1 MRKLFL
7 IARANMRKAKG
18 QTVAIVVLIL
28 LAAMLLNLWL
38 MLSMDYKAN
47 FDRYHDK
54 LNAEHVTI
62 TVDDKDG
69 AVYEFL
75 SRTLK
80 NDGKVKEYRLD
91 SCMHMTGTFPYNG
104 GEMNSW
110 FTFLQ
115 KDIALSRPVG
125 KAEIVEEGS
134 PESGIYMPALYK
146 NNDIKVGAT
155 INFSIGSHAVEYTI
169 CGFYNNVMAGSNNCG
184 MTEII
189 LTEDKYAELE
199 DLGYAPKATLCS
211 VRIYDKSENVSFE
224 AALKS
229 KVSLHFPNTVMI
241 SNSYDMVLQS
251 RYISQGICSAVI
263 SAMAFIVLLIALVV
277 IISNIINYTQVNI
290 KNLGALKAVGYTS
303 EQLICSL
310 LLQFSGLAFI
320 TAIIGAGL
328 SYCLFPALNTMM
340 IAQTGIP
347 YAIRFLPIP
356 AIISLLILGGTVAFV
371 VWLASRRIKKIEP
384 IVALRSGVQTH
395 NFKRNH
401 VPLEKT
407 KAPLN
412 FALALKTTLS
422 GVKHNVTV
430 CITMLVL
437 SLIVV
442 FSGIMTANMIADVT
456 PFINLIVGET
466 SDSCISVSAETE
478 GSFLAELNA
487 DSRVEKAYLYTTTNI
502 THTGGAEL
510 LSTVCDD
517 FSKVNNQ
524 TVIYRGRFPTYDN
537 EIAIGAKYAKETG
550 LDVGDEIEITANGNT
565 RKYLICGLTQ
575 ITNYLGRD
583 ALLTREGYERLGALA
598 NVSYYLNIAD
608 GTDIDAFNEEIKE
621 NFAGAVN
628 TTINVEATVEA
639 AADVY
644 VSLIT
649 LIVIAILVISV
660 IIIVFVLYL
669 LVRTLLNNKRQDY
682 GILKSLG
689 FTTGQLVFQTA
700 LSFMPAIIIST
711 VVGLVVSS
719 LTINPLLS
727 LFFSSLG
734 ILKCTF
740 TVPAGFIAGA
750 GIGLIL
756 LSFGIAC
763 LLSLKIKKIAPRN
776 LLVGE

>member
-7 IARANMRKAKG
+7 ITRANMRKAKG

-69 AVYEFL
+69 AIYEFL
-75 SRTLK
+75 SQTLK
-80 NDGKVKEYRLD
+80 NDDKVKEYRLD

-146 NNDIKVGAT
+146 NNDIKVGAA
-155 INFSIGSHAVEYTI
+155 INFSIGSHVVEYTI

-277 IISNIINYTQVNI
+277 IISNIINYIQVNI

-320 TAIIGAGL
+320 AAIVGAGL

-356 AIISLLILGGTVAFV
+356 AVISLLILGGTVAFV

-524 TVIYRGRFPTYDN
+524 TVIYRGRFPKYDN

-608 GTDIDAFNEEIKE
+608 GTDIDAFNEGIKE

-628 TTINVEATVEA
+628 TTINVDATVEA

-689 FTTGQLVFQTA
+689 FTTGQLILQTA
-700 LSFMPAIIIST
+700 LSFMPAIIMSV

-750 GIGLIL
+750 GIGLVL